1 MEITAKGKL
10 DFESIQALNHITMF
24 RGRNPKKWFFLS
36 LGIDVFLILATL
48 GLILW
53 FGSDLYL
60 YMGLLVLLGL
70 LSCFLYFLVPRIQYK
85 ALGNMREAENTF
97 LFFDTS
103 MRILSTGQSY
113 QGEAE
118 ALYTLFVRV
127 YETSRYFVLLQANN
141 TAFLVDKTTI
151 VNGSAEDIRVRLMT
165 VVGNKYKFC
174 NY

>member
-10 DFESIQALNHITMF
+10 NFESIRALNHITMF
-24 RGRNPKKWFFLS
+24 RGKNPKKWLFLS
-36 LGIDVFLILATL
+36 LGIDVFFIMVAL
-48 GLILW
+48 GSILW
-53 FGSDLYL
+53 FGSNLYL

-97 LFFDTS
+97 LFYDTS
-103 MRILSTGQSY
+103 VRIFSTGQSY

-127 YETSRYFVLLQANN
+127 YETSRYFVLVQANN
-141 TAFLVDKTTI
+141 AAFLVDKTTI
-151 VNGSAEDIRVRLMT
+151 VNGTAEDIRARLVT
-165 VVGNKYKFC
+165 AAGNKYKLC
-174 NY
+174 SY